1 MPTLRG
7 IVYRR
12 PYGPAHVQVG
22 ALMSDDDSIDES
34 QVAPSFEEQ
43 VKFLRKARAV
53 GSTRFQKTTEFNV
66 QRKLKRELDTA
77 RHEQSQLDARLDQ
90 ALNRETNQ
98 DIFNQYD
105 SLAGAF
111 QSTIPSST
119 PFPPSN
125 LFPSAPQAD
134 PQTSPQQINAGQ
146 AQSATTAS
154 PEKAESSSSKMAGGS
169 FFRRGVG
176 GHLAHAWDSDDD
188 GATEQTAVNQTE
200 PANQEEVEE
209 QARIQ
214 AQIAAIQAQADR
226 DARAALQ
233 AQAAREEEDAA
244 AAQAESY
251 AQAAR
256 EAQAAMELQLAVQA
270 QAERDARAAIEA
282 QQELLAADQA
292 EAAIKHQIELDA
304 QAAIKAQIDRD
315 VQAAMQEQIE
325 LQAQATLE
333 AARAEEIVA
342 ASVLESKI
350 QPETGEMQSQ
360 LEKQA
365 LADAEARAL
374 VPAADQT
381 QIMTHFVDIALKFKA
396 DTGLD
401 LVLDESNLINLY
413 LNANG
418 DNINLYSVDFSDS
431 GMEEAEFFAIRLIEQ
446 YIATLSNDFGIEFGR
461 PGEISVR
468 QFEYNDEGEYFPGKP
483 LRVRLPR
490 LDELKA
496 LHRAIEFS
504 WPSSYQLGDQLP
516 MRVVFT
522 DDNLVKGERS
532 GARLKYMED
541 GRPILFITPS
551 LCTRGVPTEFDP
563 VGSDNR
569 ESWQATIMRELA
581 WKAAADCNKLPLSP
595 DDYGSL
601 GWWPIMSEEYQ
612 GLYALKT
619 TDDHLYA
626 PYEDAE
632 TAAQAWA
639 RCDQNGVLLNADGE
653 PSLDLSDL
661 SFLSNKE
668 MAKRAKVRPCGDYFY
683 SADEELVDALRCFR
697 QGPEWRLFLGKNCPQ
712 LYRAAR
718 SLDQLCINRCYVPKK
733 GYAGLIRAA
742 DGSLIENNAKAQQA
756 MFMFEQKFK
765 SK

>member
-1 MPTLRG
+1 M
-7 IVYRR
+7 
-12 PYGPAHVQVG
+12 
-22 ALMSDDDSIDES
+22 
-34 QVAPSFEEQ
+34 
-43 VKFLRKARAV
+43 RKARAV

-77 RHEQSQLDARLDQ
+77 RHEQAQLDARLDQ
-90 ALNRETNQ
+90 ALNRETNH

-105 SLAGAF
+105 SLAGALPSF

-119 PFPPSN
+119 PFPPSS
-125 LFPSAPQAD
+125 LFQSAPDAD
-134 PQTSPQQINAGQ
+134 PHTLPQQNNS
-146 AQSATTAS
+146 AQTQSSTPPS
-154 PEKAESSSSKMAGGS
+154 PEKAESGSPKMGGGS

-176 GHLAHAWDSDDD
+176 GHLAHAWDQDD
-188 GATEQTAVNQTE
+188 GNESGQAAAGQGKALES
-200 PANQEEVEE
+200 NQEEIEE

-233 AQAAREEEDAA
+233 AQAAREEEAAAA

-251 AQAAR
+251 AQAAL
-256 EAQAAMELQLAVQA
+256 EAQSAMELQLAVQA
-270 QAERDARAAIEA
+270 QAERDSRAAFEA
-282 QQELLAADQA
+282 QAALQAQIEQEED
-292 EAAIKHQIELDA
+292 AIRNQIELDA
-304 QAAIKAQIDRD
+304 QAAIKAQIERD
-315 VQAAMQEQIE
+315 VQAAIGGQME
-325 LQAQATLE
+325 LQSDQ
-333 AARAEEIVA
+333 
-342 ASVLESKI
+342 
-350 QPETGEMQSQ
+350 
-360 LEKQA
+360 
-365 LADAEARAL
+365 
-374 VPAADQT
+374 ADQAD
-381 QIMTHFVDIALKFKA
+381 QADVMMNFVEIALKFKSQ
-396 DTGLD
+396 TGLD
-401 LVLDESNLINLY
+401 LVLNDSNNINLF

-431 GMEEAEFFAIRLIEQ
+431 GVEEAEFFTIKLIEQ
-446 YIATLSNDFGIEFGR
+446 YIATLSRDFGIEFGR
-461 PGEISVR
+461 AGEISVR
-468 QFEYNDEGEYFPGKP
+468 QFEYNDEGEYFPGKL

-522 DDNLVKGERS
+522 DDTLVKGERS

-541 GRPILFITPS
+541 GRPILFITPL
-551 LCTRGVPTEFDP
+551 LCTKGVPTEFDP
-563 VGSDNR
+563 VGNDNR

-595 DDYGSL
+595 DDYGLL

-653 PSLDLSDL
+653 PSLDLSDV
-661 SFLSNKE
+661 SFLSHKE
-668 MAKRAKVRPCGDYFY
+668 MAKRAKIRPCGDYFY

-718 SLDQLCINRCYVPKK
+718 SLDQLCINRCYVPSK
-733 GYAGLIRAA
+733 GYA
-742 DGSLIENNAKAQQA
+742 
-756 MFMFEQKFK
+756 
-765 SK
+765 